1 MMKDTE
7 ILLNENNK
15 CIYIYTVQILEKFD
29 DNWTIARGALDASI
43 TSKESKQSKQTNK
56 KSMSVKVK
64 KTFPYGFSNG
74 QGDDYVKED
83 AYVLIGSKFPA

>member
-1 MMKDTE
+1 MKDTE

-43 TSKESKQSKQTNK
+43 TSKESKQSKRQTK
-56 KSMSVKVK
+56 KVWVLKLRKPSLMDSAMDKVM
-64 KTFPYGFSNG
+64 T
-74 QGDDYVKED
+74 
-83 AYVLIGSKFPA
+83 I

>member
-1 MMKDTE
+1 MKDTE

-43 TSKESKQSKQTNK
+43 TSKESKQSKRQTK
-56 KSMSVKVK
+56 KVWVLKLRKPSLMDSAMDKVM
-64 KTFPYGFSNG
+64 TM
-74 QGDDYVKED
+74 
-83 AYVLIGSKFPA
+83 

>member
-1 MMKDTE
+1 MKDTE

-43 TSKESKQSKQTNK
+43 TSKESKQSKRQTK
-56 KSMSVKVK
+56 KVWVLKLRIPSLMDSAMDKVM
-64 KTFPYGFSNG
+64 TM
-74 QGDDYVKED
+74 
-83 AYVLIGSKFPA
+83 